1 MARDPARARPGGGA
15 RTVGVVITAAITGV
29 VAHAVFP
36 LAWSASFLLGAV
48 VASTDAA
55 AVFSTL
61 RVTNV
66 RRRLARVLE
75 AESGA
80 NDPIAVALTIGLIQW
95 SKTVRT
101 ACPTCS
107 S

>member
-1 MARDPARARPGGGA
+1 M
-15 RTVGVVITAAITGV
+15 

-36 LAWSASFLLGAV
+36 LGWSAAFLLGAV

-95 SKTVRT
+95 VQDRSYGLLRP
-101 ACPTCS
+101 AAADRAAS
-107 S
+107 